1 MIANVEQ
8 GDQKGPRHDAST
20 VDGTPKSLE
29 SCAQRAVARTLEA
42 FLSSKNEGRS
52 ISRPNL
58 IRVFLRS
65 WFAGL
70 RGLGVPH
77 DDPRLYAI
85 MQSALEILKALH
97 LH

>member
-8 GDQKGPRHDAST
+8 GDQQSPRQDGNAA
-20 VDGTPKSLE
+20 DGTPQSLE
-29 SCAQRAVARTLEA
+29 SCAQRAVARTLQA
-42 FLSSKNEGRS
+42 FLSSKSEGRS

-58 IRVFLRS
+58 IRVFVRS

-70 RGLGVPH
+70 RGIGVPH
-77 DDPRLYAI
+77 GDPRPSAI
-85 MQSALEILKALH
+85 MHSALEILKALH